1 MIGDQKSAEP
11 LRQVARDLERL
22 NTLVQRAAVAP
33 ARRDP
38 GLMRELGAACAA
50 LHRDAEARVR
60 GIQLAVARDPL
71 DRESQ
76 QALFRLKAVEPKRRV
91 RLRPTP

>member
-11 LRQVARDLERL
+11 LRLVARNLERL
-22 NTLVQRAAVAP
+22 NTLVQRAAVAS
-33 ARRDP
+33 ARRDS

-50 LHRDAEARVR
+50 LHRDAEARVWYS
-60 GIQLAVARDPL
+60 LAVARDPL

-76 QALFRLKAVEPKRRV
+76 QALFRLKALNPSDDSPKRHA
-91 RLRPTP
+91 P